1 MRASTSLSV
10 LLAFSAWFTGCSG
23 ERLAFDSNGVSGR
36 AETLFRAQQD
46 QDGNHANEVVAYWG
60 HTPGNRNSSILDLCK
75 ESELDVVIAGW
86 IIDFSLPGGF
96 PRFDFGAGC
105 MNMTPGKAAMNS
117 SCGDR
122 SKEMS
127 SCQGLG
133 KKVFI
138 GIGGASSSITFTS
151 RQDAVDAADTL
162 WSLFGNTTSPQVYQP
177 FPDVSVDG
185 FDLGK
190 LQQPSSFPPL

>member
-1 MRASTSLSV
+1 
-10 LLAFSAWFTGCSG
+10 
-23 ERLAFDSNGVSGR
+23 
-36 AETLFRAQQD
+36 
-46 QDGNHANEVVAYWG
+46 VAYWG

-75 ESELDVVIAGW
+75 EPELDVVIAGW
-86 IIDFSLPGGF
+86 IVDFSLPGGF

-117 SCGDR
+117 SCGYR

-151 RQDAVDAADTL
+151 RQDAADAADKL

-185 FDLGK
+185 FDLDHENGSPDYFDVFAQSLRQAFTRNQSQISLSTCVSCAFTDPVPEGLYQEVDFVSVRFYNAK
-190 LQQPSSFPPL
+190 SCN

>member
-1 MRASTSLSV
+1 MRASTSLSA
-10 LLAFSAWFTGCSG
+10 LLSAWLAACSG
-23 ERLAFDSNGVSGR
+23 ERLAVDGSTVSGR

-46 QDGNHANEVVAYWG
+46 QDGSHATEVVAYWG
-60 HTPGNRNSSILDLCK
+60 HTPGNRNSSILDICK

-96 PRFDFGAGC
+96 PRFDFGTGC
-105 MNMTPGKAAMNS
+105 MNMTPGKAAMNT

-127 SCQGLG
+127 SCQLLG

-151 RQDAVDAADTL
+151 GQDAVNAAENL
-162 WSLFGNTTSPQVYQP
+162 WLLFGNTTSPQVYQP
-177 FPDVSVDG
+177 FPNVSVDG

-190 LQQPSSFPPL
+190 SQ

>member
-1 MRASTSLSV
+1 MMRASVSLV
-10 LLAFSAWFTGCSG
+10 IFLALSAWSTGSSAEG
-23 ERLAFDSNGVSGR
+23 LAIDRKEVSSR
-36 AETLFRAQQD
+36 AETLIRAQQD
-46 QDGNHANEVVAYWG
+46 QDGSHTNEVVAYWG

-75 ESELDVVIAGW
+75 QSELDVVIVGW
-86 IIDFSLPGGF
+86 IVDFSLPGDS

-105 MNMTPGKAAMNS
+105 TNMTPGKSAVNS
-117 SCGDR
+117 SCADR

-127 SCQGLG
+127 SCQSLG

-151 RQDAVDAADTL
+151 RQDASDAADRL
-162 WSLFGNTTSPQVYQP
+162 WSLFGNTTTPQVYQP
-177 FPDVSVDG
+177 FPEVSVDG

-190 LQQPSSFPPL
+190 SQ